1 LCRHCLL
8 VSLAFMLRLRFF
20 AFAATVLFSVEA
32 PAAGST
38 RHLCFSRDSGVW
50 IANLDGSGA
59 HKIVTGDD
67 PAISPDGARI
77 AYTETGKGGMRHIAL
92 IEVSSG
98 RKVVFRNLPSDNAY
112 GPVWS
117 HDGQRILFNI
127 FTENHWRLGLI
138 GMDGSG
144 FQFVPAPPAITQDLF
159 SPAWADDNSIFAQ
172 DLTNIYQID
181 LRGEALAQWKIS
193 DALPNADMNSN
204 DRIVRSD
211 DGKSFL
217 VDADLNEEGPIK
229 SWEGPPPAIFLFDIS
244 AGKAR
249 RISPAKVYAWDPF
262 WIDAATYLCNSTI
275 DGRHFG
281 IYKASLS
288 GEKPQLVINNASS
301 VTVSAQ

>member
-1 LCRHCLL
+1 
-8 VSLAFMLRLRFF
+8 MLRLRFF
-20 AFAATVLFSVEA
+20 VLAAAILLTAEA
-32 PAAGST
+32 PAADSS

-50 IANLDGSGA
+50 IADLDGTGS

-77 AYTETGKGGMRHIAL
+77 AYTESGKGSIRHIAV

-98 RKVVFRNLPSDNAY
+98 KNVVFRNLPSDNAY

-117 HDGQRILFNI
+117 HNGQRILFNI
-127 FTENHWRLGLI
+127 FTENHWRLGVI
-138 GMDGSG
+138 GVDGSG
-144 FQFVPAPPAITQDLF
+144 FQFVPAPPAVTQDLF
-159 SPAWADDNSIFAQ
+159 SPGWTTGDNNIFAQ

-181 LRGEALAQWKIS
+181 LNGKVLAQWKIS
-193 DALPNADMNSN
+193 EALPNADMNSN
-204 DRIVRSD
+204 DRIVGSE

-217 VDADLNEEGPIK
+217 VDADLNEEGQIK
-229 SWEGPPPAIFLFDIS
+229 SWEGPPPAVFLFDIGT
-244 AGKAR
+244 GKAN

-262 WIDAATYLCNSTI
+262 WLNAREYLFTSTI

-281 IYKASLS
+281 IYKGSLS
-288 GEKPQLVINNASS
+288 GEKPRLVVNNASS

>member
-1 LCRHCLL
+1 
-8 VSLAFMLRLRFF
+8 MLRLPLLIY
-20 AFAATVLFSVEA
+20 AVTLVLLSGA
-32 PAAGST
+32 PAAESV
-38 RHLCFSRDSGVW
+38 RHLCFSRDNGVW

-59 HKIVTGDD
+59 HKIVTGND

-77 AYTETGKGGMRHIAL
+77 AYTESGKGSVRYIAV

-98 RKVVFRNLPSDNAY
+98 KKMVFRNLPSDNAY

-138 GMDGSG
+138 GADGSG
-144 FQFVPAPPAITQDLF
+144 FQFVPAPPAVTQDLY
-159 SPAWADDNSIFAQ
+159 SPAWADANSIFAQ
-172 DLTNIYQID
+172 DMTNIYQID
-181 LRGEALAQWKIS
+181 LTGNTLAQWKIS

-204 DRIVRSD
+204 DRIVRSE

-229 SWEGPPPAIFLFDIS
+229 SWEGPPPAVFLFDIS
-244 AGKAR
+244 IGKAR
-249 RISPAKVYAWDPF
+249 RISPAKVYAWSPF
-262 WIDAATYLCNSTI
+262 WLNAKEYLFTGTT

-281 IYKASLS
+281 IYQVSS
-288 GEKPQLVINNASS
+288 PGEKPQLVINNASA

>member
-1 LCRHCLL
+1 MFRLPLL
-8 VSLAFMLRLRFF
+8 TYIVGILLL
-20 AFAATVLFSVEA
+20 TEA
-32 PAAGST
+32 PAAEST
-38 RHLCFSRDSGVW
+38 RHLCFSRGRGVW

-77 AYTETGKGGMRHIAL
+77 AYTEAGKGSIRHIAV

-98 RKVVFRNLPSDNAY
+98 KKVVFRNLPSDNAY

-138 GMDGSG
+138 GADGSG
-144 FQFVPAPPAITQDLF
+144 FQFVPAPPAVTQDLF
-159 SPAWADDNSIFAQ
+159 SPAWADDSSIFAQ
-172 DLTNIYQID
+172 DLTNIYLVD
-181 LRGEALAQWKIS
+181 LSGKALAQWKIS
-193 DALPNADMNSN
+193 DALPNADVNSN

-217 VDADLNEEGPIK
+217 VDADLNEEGQIK
-229 SWEGPPPAIFLFDIS
+229 SWEGPPPAVFLFDIS
-244 AGKAR
+244 TGKAHR
-249 RISPAKVYAWDPF
+249 VSPAKVYAWDPF
-262 WIDAATYLCNSTI
+262 WLDGEEYLFTSTV

-281 IYKASLS
+281 IYKASLA
-288 GEKPQLVINNASS
+288 GEKPRLVIKNASS

>member
-1 LCRHCLL
+1 
-8 VSLAFMLRLRFF
+8 MLRLRFF
-20 AFAATVLFSVEA
+20 TFAAAILLTAEA
-32 PAAGST
+32 PAAEST
-38 RHLCFSRDSGVW
+38 RHLCFSRDRGVW

-67 PAISPDGARI
+67 PGISPDGARI
-77 AYTETGKGGMRHIAL
+77 AYTETGKGSTRHIAV

-98 RKVVFRNLPSDNAY
+98 KKVVFRNLPSDNAY

-138 GMDGSG
+138 GADGSG
-144 FQFVPAPPAITQDLF
+144 FQFVPAPPAVTQDLF

-172 DLTNIYQID
+172 DLTNIYQVD
-181 LRGEALAQWKIS
+181 LTGKALAQWKIS

-217 VDADLNEEGPIK
+217 VDADLNEEGQIK
-229 SWEGPPPAIFLFDIS
+229 SWEGPPPAVFLFDIS
-244 AGKAR
+244 TGKAHR
-249 RISPAKVYAWDPF
+249 VSPAKVYAWDPF
-262 WIDAATYLCNSTI
+262 WLDAADYLCTSTV

-281 IYKASLS
+281 IYKASLA

-301 VTVSAQ
+301 VTVSAH

>member
-1 LCRHCLL
+1 MFRLPLL
-8 VSLAFMLRLRFF
+8 TYIVGILLL
-20 AFAATVLFSVEA
+20 TEA
-32 PAAGST
+32 PAAEST
-38 RHLCFSRDSGVW
+38 RHLCFSRDRGVW

-59 HKIVTGDD
+59 HKIVAGDD

-77 AYTETGKGGMRHIAL
+77 AYTEAGKGSIRHIAV

-98 RKVVFRNLPSDNAY
+98 KKVVFRNLPSDNAY

-138 GMDGSG
+138 GVDGSG
-144 FQFVPAPPAITQDLF
+144 FQFVPAPPAVTQDLF
-159 SPAWADDNSIFAQ
+159 SPAWADDNSIFGQ
-172 DLTNIYQID
+172 DLTNIYQVD
-181 LRGEALAQWKIS
+181 LSGKALAQWKIS

-217 VDADLNEEGPIK
+217 VDADLNEEGQIK
-229 SWEGPPPAIFLFDIS
+229 SWEGPPPAVFLFDIS
-244 AGKAR
+244 TGKAHR
-249 RISPAKVYAWDPF
+249 VSPAKVYAWDPF
-262 WIDAATYLCNSTI
+262 WLNSKEYLFTSTT

-281 IYKASLS
+281 IYKASLA
-288 GEKPQLVINNASS
+288 GEKPQLVISNASS

>member
-1 LCRHCLL
+1 
-8 VSLAFMLRLRFF
+8 MLRLRFF
-20 AFAATVLFSVEA
+20 TFAAAILLTAEA
-32 PAAGST
+32 PAAELT
-38 RHLCFSRDSGVW
+38 RHIGFSRDSGVW
-50 IANLDGSGA
+50 IANLDGTGA
-59 HKIVTGDD
+59 HKIVAGDD

-77 AYTETGKGGMRHIAL
+77 AYTESGKGSIRHIAVM
-92 IEVSSG
+92 EVSSG
-98 RKVVFRNLPSDNAY
+98 KKVVFRNLPSDNAD

-138 GMDGSG
+138 GVDGSG
-144 FQFVPAPPAITQDLF
+144 FQFVPAPSAVTQDLY
-159 SPAWADDNSIFAQ
+159 SPAWADDHSIFAQ
-172 DLTNIYQID
+172 DLTNIYQVD
-181 LRGEALAQWKIS
+181 LTGKALAQWKIS

-217 VDADLNEEGPIK
+217 VDADLNEKGQIK
-229 SWEGPPPAIFLFDIS
+229 SWEGPPPAVFLFDIS
-244 AGKAR
+244 TGKAHR
-249 RISPAKVYAWDPF
+249 VSPAKVYAWDPF
-262 WIDAATYLCNSTI
+262 WLDAATYLCNSTI

-301 VTVSAQ
+301 VTVSAP

>member
-1 LCRHCLL
+1 
-8 VSLAFMLRLRFF
+8 MLRLRFF
-20 AFAATVLFSVEA
+20 TFAATILLTAEA
-32 PAAGST
+32 PAAEST
-38 RHLCFSRDSGVW
+38 RHLCFSRDGGVW

-67 PAISPDGARI
+67 PAISPDAARI
-77 AYTETGKGGMRHIAL
+77 AYTEAGKGGVRHIAV

-98 RKVVFRNLPSDNAY
+98 KKVVFRNLPSDNAY

-138 GMDGSG
+138 GVDGSG
-144 FQFVPAPPAITQDLF
+144 FQFVPAPPGVTQDLC
-159 SPAWADDNSIFAQ
+159 SPAWADDNSIFGQ

-181 LRGEALAQWKIS
+181 LSGKTLAQWKIS

-217 VDADLNEEGPIK
+217 VDADLNEEGQIK
-229 SWEGPPPAIFLFDIS
+229 SWEGPPPAVFLFDIS
-244 AGKAR
+244 TGKAHR
-249 RISPAKVYAWDPF
+249 VSPAKVYAWDPF
-262 WIDAATYLCNSTI
+262 WLDATDYLFTSTV